1 MVLTWHAAAG
11 VRGVDDAVDDGD
23 TTRKAEVASVP
34 ERPEPA
40 PSAADE
46 PASDSAP
53 SRWLHGYA
61 AEAAA
66 VLLPSGRQLDVSLV
80 GWATWRGDVVELRLN
95 GERFKRFRL
104 TQERTGRTV
113 GSVID
118 GSRVRARCR
127 YRAVELDR
135 LVYPVVGCR
144 VLVDGETAARLVPKV
159 QVRPR

>member
-1 MVLTWHAAAG
+1 MVLVCHAPADVPGEDEGEESRRGEVVPTPALPETPSTAG
-11 VRGVDDAVDDGD
+11 G
-23 TTRKAEVASVP
+23 
-34 ERPEPA
+34 ERE
-40 PSAADE
+40 SG
-46 PASDSAP
+46 SAP
-53 SRWLHGYA
+53 PRWLHGYA

-104 TQERTGRTV
+104 TQERTARTV

-135 LVYPVVGCR
+135 LVYPVVQCR
-144 VLVDGETAARLVPKV
+144 VLVDGETAARLVPNV
-159 QVRPR
+159 LVRPR